1 MRNPGCRETLGDANP
16 GSRGQDSDC
25 LVTVKSEG
33 MRPVQQPTR
42 TPVLE
47 VENLEVTYST
57 RRGPVK
63 AVRDVSFEL
72 RPGDAMGLVG
82 ESGCGKS
89 TLAFAIMNHVAR
101 NAGVT
106 GGRILFC
113 GEDMVHKRGRQL
125 DRIRGNRI
133 AMVYQDPMAALNP
146 SLRIG
151 LQLAEVLMEHK
162 ASSGDAARTECIRML
177 ERVRMPDPP
186 AVMERFRHQLS
197 GGQLQRVVIAM
208 ALLTNPALLVMDE
221 PTTSL
226 DVTVE
231 AGILD
236 LIEELKRESGVTILF
251 ISHNLGVISRV
262 TDRVAVMY
270 SGELVEQGPVA
281 DIFRAPRHPYTAA
294 LLGCVPKIAAGR
306 RPGNVQPIRGRVP
319 ALHETPG
326 GCVFEPRCD
335 RARERCRAEHP
346 DFVRS
351 GGRNFVRCFFP
362 ESPNPTESA
371 ASRTAPVDAE
381 PPPAEEGPILKI
393 EGVRTYYHA
402 QDAGL
407 AGMGGRRTKGFVK
420 AVDDVTLAARKTAT
434 VGIVGESGCGKSTLA
449 KCIAGLESPNAGTMD
464 FIGVDVARI
473 VEQRPVELLKE
484 LQMIFQNPDSTLNP
498 RRTVGEAIARPLQ
511 LFGTVP
517 RARIRDE
524 VVRLL
529 EAVRLGEG
537 YLDRLPRQLS
547 GGEKQRVAL
556 ARAFA
561 GRPTL
566 VLCDEP
572 LSSLDVSVQAA
583 VMNLLLEFQRN
594 FETTMLFIS
603 HDLSVVYQ
611 FCDSVA
617 VMYLGRICEVGPTE
631 ALFAP
636 PYHPYT
642 EALLS
647 AVPIP
652 DPSVERTDIRLT
664 GTVPSA
670 LDPPS
675 GCRFH
680 TRCPRRPGPPRERE
694 PPPWRQVTK
703 EHRICCHI
711 GTEELRTVEPVF
723 DRKEA

>member
-1 MRNPGCRETLGDANP
+1 MSGGIRN
-16 GSRGQDSDC
+16 
-25 LVTVKSEG
+25 
-33 MRPVQQPTR
+33 VQKPTP
-42 TPVLE
+42 TPVLK

-57 RRGPVK
+57 RLGPVK
-63 AVRDVSFEL
+63 AVRDVSFEI

-101 NAGVT
+101 NAAVT
-106 GGRILFC
+106 DGRILFR
-113 GEDMVHKRGRQL
+113 GEDMVQQRGRQL
-125 DRIRGNRI
+125 DRIRGNQI

-151 LQLAEVLMEHK
+151 LQLAEVLLEHTT
-162 ASSGDAARTECIRML
+162 SSVAEAWAECIRML
-177 ERVRMPDPP
+177 ERVHMPDPP
-186 AVMERFRHQLS
+186 AVMGRYRHQLS

-208 ALLTNPALLVMDE
+208 ALLTNPALLVLDE

-236 LIEELKRESGVTILF
+236 LIEELRRESGVTILF

-262 TDRVAVMY
+262 TDRLAVMY
-270 SGELVEQGPVA
+270 SGELVEQGPVG

-306 RPGNVQPIRGRVP
+306 RAGTVQPIRGRVP
-319 ALHETPG
+319 ALHETPP
-326 GCVFEPRCD
+326 GCIFEPRCD
-335 RARERCRAEHP
+335 RARERCRVEHP
-346 DFVRS
+346 GIARS
-351 GGRNFVRCFFP
+351 GERTLVRCFFP
-362 ESPNPTESA
+362 GSPGPAESV
-371 ASRTAPVDAE
+371 ASRTAAADAE
-381 PPPAEEGPILKI
+381 PRRVGEGPILTI
-393 EGVRTYYHA
+393 EGVRTYYNA
-402 QDAGL
+402 QDPGL
-407 AGMGGRRTKGFVK
+407 GGLGARRTKGFVK
-420 AVDDVTLAARKTAT
+420 AVDDVTLTARKTAT

-449 KCIAGLESPNAGTMD
+449 KCIAGLESPQAGTMD

-484 LQMIFQNPDSTLNP
+484 LQMICQNPDSTLNP
-498 RRTVGEAIARPLQ
+498 RRTVAEAIARPLQ

-517 RARIRDE
+517 GAEIRNE

-583 VMNLLLEFQRN
+583 VMNLLLEFQRR

-652 DPSVERTDIRLT
+652 DPSVERTDIRLA
-664 GTVPSA
+664 GAVPSA

-680 TRCPRRPGPPRERE
+680 TRCPRKLGPVCERE
-694 PPPWRQVTK
+694 SPPWRQVTK

-711 GTEELRTVEPVF
+711 DTEALRAVKPVF
-723 DRKEA
+723 DRQEA

>member
-1 MRNPGCRETLGDANP
+1 M
-16 GSRGQDSDC
+16 
-25 LVTVKSEG
+25 
-33 MRPVQQPTR
+33 QQPAQ
-42 TPVLE
+42 TPVLK
-47 VENLEVTYST
+47 VEDLEVVYST
-57 RRGPVK
+57 RLGPVK
-63 AVRDVSFEL
+63 AVRDVSFEIW
-72 RPGDAMGLVG
+72 PGEALGLVG

-89 TLAFAIMNHVAR
+89 TLAFAIMNHVTK
-101 NAGVT
+101 NAEIK
-106 GGRILFC
+106 GGRILFY
-113 GEDMVHKRGRQL
+113 GDDILQKSGREL
-125 DRIRGNRI
+125 NHIRGNQI

-151 LQLAEVLMEHK
+151 PQLIEVLTEHK
-162 ASSGDAARTECIRML
+162 ASSSVEARAECIRML
-177 ERVRMPDPP
+177 ERVHMPDPP
-186 AVMERFRHQLS
+186 VIMERYRHQLS
-197 GGQLQRVVIAM
+197 GGQLQRVVVAM
-208 ALLTNPALLVMDE
+208 ALLTNPALLIMDE

-236 LIEELKRESGVTILF
+236 LIGELKNELGVTILF
-251 ISHNLGVISRV
+251 ISHNLGVISRIA
-262 TDRVAVMY
+262 DRVAVMY
-270 SGELVEQGPVA
+270 AGELIEQGPVR
-281 DIFRAPRHPYTAA
+281 DLFREPQHPYTVA
-294 LLGCVPKIAAGR
+294 LLGCAPKISTVR
-306 RPGNVQPIRGRVP
+306 QPKSVQPIRGRVP
-319 ALHETPG
+319 ALHEIPG
-326 GCVFEPRCD
+326 GCVFAPRCD
-335 RARERCRAEHP
+335 RARERCGIDHP
-346 DFVRS
+346 DIMS
-351 GGRNFVRCFFP
+351 TAEGYSVRCFFAG
-362 ESPNPTESA
+362 SPDPAELKAPRA
-371 ASRTAPVDAE
+371 APADAE
-381 PPPAEEGPILKI
+381 PSPRRGDVILKI
-393 EGVRTYYHA
+393 EGLRSYYKS
-402 QDAGL
+402 QEVGL
-407 AGMGGRRTKGFVK
+407 DGRRKKGIVK
-420 AVDDVTLAARKTAT
+420 AVDDVTLMVRKTST

-449 KCIAGLESPNAGTMD
+449 KCVAGLLAPNSGKLD
-464 FIGVDVARI
+464 FLGVDVARI

-498 RRTVGEAIARPLQ
+498 RRSAGEAIARPLQ

-517 RARIRDE
+517 PSEIRNE

-529 EAVRLGEG
+529 EAVRLGES
-537 YLDRLPRQLS
+537 YYDRLPRQLS

-583 VMNLLLEFQRN
+583 VMNLLLEFQQKY
-594 FETTMLFIS
+594 ETTMLFIS

-611 FCDSVA
+611 LCDYVA
-617 VMYLGRICEVGPTE
+617 VMYLGKFCEIGPTE

-652 DPSVERTDIRLT
+652 DPSVERTNIRLS

-680 TRCPRRPGPPRERE
+680 TRCPRKIGPICERE
-694 PPPWRQVTK
+694 PPPWREVT
-703 EHRICCHI
+703 EGHRIYCHI
-711 GTEELRTVEPVF
+711 DIEELRAVEPVF
-723 DRKEA
+723 NPAKVLHDS

>member
-1 MRNPGCRETLGDANP
+1 M
-16 GSRGQDSDC
+16 
-25 LVTVKSEG
+25 
-33 MRPVQQPTR
+33 QQSSQM
-42 TPVLE
+42 PVLK

-57 RRGPVK
+57 RLGPAK
-63 AVRDVSFEL
+63 AVRDVSFEIW
-72 RPGDAMGLVG
+72 PGDTVGLVG

-101 NAGVT
+101 NAEVT

-113 GEDMVHKRGRQL
+113 GEDMVKKSGRQL
-125 DRIRGNRI
+125 NRIRGNQI

-151 LQLAEVLMEHK
+151 VQLTEVLMEHK
-162 ASSGDAARTECIRML
+162 ASSSDAAWTECIRML
-177 ERVRMPDPP
+177 DRVHMPDPP
-186 AVMERFRHQLS
+186 TVMERYRHQLS

-236 LIEELKRESGVTILF
+236 LIDELKREFGVTILF

-270 SGELVEQGPVA
+270 SGELVEQGPVR
-281 DIFRAPRHPYTAA
+281 DIFRDPQHPYTAA
-294 LLGCVPKIAAGR
+294 LLRCVPRIGGSR
-306 RPGNVQPIRGRVP
+306 QPGILQPIRGKVP
-319 ALHETPG
+319 ALHEAPP

-335 RARERCRAEHP
+335 RARKRCRLEHP
-346 DFVRS
+346 EFVRI
-351 GGRNFVRCFFP
+351 GEENFVRCFFAG
-362 ESPNPTESA
+362 SPDPADSTVARAVA
-371 ASRTAPVDAE
+371 ANAE
-381 PPPAEEGPILKI
+381 PSPGGEGPILKI
-393 EGVRTYYHA
+393 EGVRVYYNA
-402 QDAGL
+402 LDAGL
-407 AGMGGRRTKGFVK
+407 AGLDGRRTKGVVK
-420 AVDDVTLAARKTAT
+420 AVDDVTLMARKTAT

-498 RRTVGEAIARPLQ
+498 KRTVGEAIARPLE

-517 RARIRDE
+517 GADIRNE

-529 EAVRLGEG
+529 EAVRLGET
-537 YLDRLPRQLS
+537 YLDRLPRHLS

-583 VMNLLLEFQRN
+583 VMNLLLEFQQR

-647 AVPIP
+647 AVPIA
-652 DPSVERTDIRLT
+652 DPSVGRTDIRLA
-664 GTVPSA
+664 GSVPSA

-680 TRCPRRPGPPRERE
+680 TRCPRKLGPICERE
-694 PPPWRQVTK
+694 SPPWRQVTK

-711 GTEELRTVEPVF
+711 ATEELRAVEPVF
-723 DRKEA
+723 DQRET

>member
-1 MRNPGCRETLGDANP
+1 M
-16 GSRGQDSDC
+16 
-25 LVTVKSEG
+25 
-33 MRPVQQPTR
+33 QQPSR
-42 TPVLE
+42 MPVLK

-57 RRGPVK
+57 RLGPAK
-63 AVRDVSFEL
+63 AVRDVSFEIW
-72 RPGDAMGLVG
+72 PGDTVGLVG

-101 NAGVT
+101 NAEVT

-113 GEDMVHKRGRQL
+113 GEDMVKKSGRQL
-125 DRIRGNRI
+125 NRIRGNQI

-151 LQLAEVLMEHK
+151 VQLTEVLMEHK
-162 ASSGDAARTECIRML
+162 ASSSDAAWTECIRML
-177 ERVRMPDPP
+177 DRVHMPDPP
-186 AVMERFRHQLS
+186 TVMERYRHQLS

-236 LIEELKRESGVTILF
+236 LIDELKREFGVTILF

-270 SGELVEQGPVA
+270 SGELVEQGPVR
-281 DIFRAPRHPYTAA
+281 DIFRDPQHPYTAA
-294 LLGCVPKIAAGR
+294 LLRCVPRIGGSR
-306 RPGNVQPIRGRVP
+306 QPGILQPIRGKVP
-319 ALHETPG
+319 ALHEAPP

-335 RARERCRAEHP
+335 RARKRCRLEHP
-346 DFVRS
+346 EFVRI
-351 GGRNFVRCFFP
+351 GEENFVRCFFAG
-362 ESPNPTESA
+362 SPDPADSTVARAVA
-371 ASRTAPVDAE
+371 ANAE
-381 PPPAEEGPILKI
+381 PSPGGEGPILKI
-393 EGVRTYYHA
+393 EGVRVYYNA
-402 QDAGL
+402 LDAGL
-407 AGMGGRRTKGFVK
+407 AGLDGRRTKGVVK
-420 AVDDVTLAARKTAT
+420 AVDDVTLMARKTAT

-498 RRTVGEAIARPLQ
+498 KRTVGEAIARPLE

-517 RARIRDE
+517 GADIRNE

-529 EAVRLGEG
+529 EAVRLGET
-537 YLDRLPRQLS
+537 YLDRLPRHLS

-583 VMNLLLEFQRN
+583 VMNLLLEFQQR

-647 AVPIP
+647 AVPIA
-652 DPSVERTDIRLT
+652 DPSVGRTDIRLA
-664 GTVPSA
+664 GSVPSA

-680 TRCPRRPGPPRERE
+680 TRCPRKLGPICERE
-694 PPPWRQVTK
+694 SPPWRQVTK

-711 GTEELRTVEPVF
+711 ATEELRAVEPVF
-723 DRKEA
+723 DQRET

>member
-1 MRNPGCRETLGDANP
+1 M
-16 GSRGQDSDC
+16 
-25 LVTVKSEG
+25 
-33 MRPVQQPTR
+33 QQPAQM
-42 TPVLE
+42 PVLK

-57 RRGPVK
+57 RLGPAK
-63 AVRDVSFEL
+63 AVRDVSFEIW
-72 RPGDAMGLVG
+72 PGDTVGLVG

-101 NAGVT
+101 NAEVT

-113 GEDMVHKRGRQL
+113 GEDMVKKSGRQL
-125 DRIRGNRI
+125 NRIRGNQI

-151 LQLAEVLMEHK
+151 VQLTEVLMEHK
-162 ASSGDAARTECIRML
+162 ASSSDAAWTECIRML
-177 ERVRMPDPP
+177 DRVHMPDPP
-186 AVMERFRHQLS
+186 TVMERYRHQLS

-236 LIEELKRESGVTILF
+236 LIDELKREFGVTILF

-270 SGELVEQGPVA
+270 SGELVEQGPVR
-281 DIFRAPRHPYTAA
+281 DIFRDPQHPYTAA
-294 LLGCVPKIAAGR
+294 LLRCVPRIGGSR
-306 RPGNVQPIRGRVP
+306 QPGILQPIRGKVP
-319 ALHETPG
+319 ALHEAPP

-335 RARERCRAEHP
+335 RARKRCRLEHP
-346 DFVRS
+346 EFVRI
-351 GGRNFVRCFFP
+351 GEENFVRCFFAG
-362 ESPNPTESA
+362 SPDPADSTVARAVA
-371 ASRTAPVDAE
+371 ANAE
-381 PPPAEEGPILKI
+381 PSPGGEGPILKI
-393 EGVRTYYHA
+393 EGVRVYYNA
-402 QDAGL
+402 LDAGL
-407 AGMGGRRTKGFVK
+407 AGLDGRRTKGVVK
-420 AVDDVTLAARKTAT
+420 AVDDVTLMARKTAT

-498 RRTVGEAIARPLQ
+498 KRTVGEAIARPLE

-517 RARIRDE
+517 GADIRNE

-529 EAVRLGEG
+529 EAVRLGET
-537 YLDRLPRQLS
+537 YLDRLPRHLS

-583 VMNLLLEFQRN
+583 VMNLLLEFQQR

-647 AVPIP
+647 AVPIA
-652 DPSVERTDIRLT
+652 DPSVGRTDIRLA
-664 GTVPSA
+664 GSVPSA

-680 TRCPRRPGPPRERE
+680 TRCPRKLGPICERE
-694 PPPWRQVTK
+694 SPPWRQVTK

-711 GTEELRTVEPVF
+711 ATEELRAVEPVF
-723 DRKEA
+723 DQRET